1 MILKKYAKIAT
12 FIGKKMEKST
22 FLIVGKHAVMEAL
35 KNPNR
40 KVFRIFLTEDSKKKL
55 FKDSLNTKA
64 RWTASTL
71 AASP

>member
-40 KVFRIFLTEDSKKKL
+40 KVFRIFLTEDSKKKT
-55 FKDSLNTKA
+55 F
-64 RWTASTL
+64 
-71 AASP
+71 